1 MWLNGAVAD
10 EINSPDTAQ
19 THRPLNVPQRIPHHE
34 SRAPVRKH
42 ICCCLA
48 KSTPQLGKKQW
59 LLAEATT
66 GLRRCSHPHSSVIYH
81 TTDMHAWPGA
91 SQTRHTV
98 GIGSSC
104 LIIALHSNAAHYLN
118 VSSLM
123 VVIKHPMASLVT
135 HIFSLLVLLVKH
147 KAQWLVSNDVK
158 W

>member
-1 MWLNGAVAD
+1 MWLSGAVAD

-42 ICCCLA
+42 VCCCLA

-118 VSSLM
+118 VFL
-123 VVIKHPMASLVT
+123 INGC
-135 HIFSLLVLLVKH
+135 H
-147 KAQWLVSNDVK
+147 KASHGFSCNPYFQFADFISQTQGTMACK
-158 W
+158 